1 TEIVIDPSNPMN
13 LWAAMYQRQ
22 RTAWGVNG
30 GGPGSGIYNSIDGG
44 KKWTKINAPGL
55 PKGTL
60 GRVALDFCKSQPNI
74 LYAQIEA
81 GLDKAPPAV
90 PGPPAPAAA
99 APAANAGQGGGGG
112 RGRGGNQVPNP
123 QYSGVFKSI
132 DKGKT
137 WTFQSNENQRPMYF
151 SQIRVDPNNCDTV
164 YLGGVGPTKSIDG

>member
-112 RGRGGNQVPNP
+112 GRGRGGNQVPNP

-132 DKGKT
+132 
-137 WTFQSNENQRPMYF
+137 
-151 SQIRVDPNNCDTV
+151 
-164 YLGGVGPTKSIDG
+164 